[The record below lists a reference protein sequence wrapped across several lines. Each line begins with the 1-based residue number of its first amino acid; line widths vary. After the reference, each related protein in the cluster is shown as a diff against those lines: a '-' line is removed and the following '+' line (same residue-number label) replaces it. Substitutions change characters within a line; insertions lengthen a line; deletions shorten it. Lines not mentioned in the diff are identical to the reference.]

1 MHKGSAADFMPERT
15 TLPALREAAAGCR
28 GCDLVSERYPDGFGE
43 GRKDARI
50 VMVGEQPGDRED
62 VAGRP
67 FVGLRPAPSSI
78 ARSRRQASFATTS
91 TSPTS

>member
-1 MHKGSAADFMPERT
+1 MGSAADFMPERT

-28 GCDLVSERYPDGFGE
+28 GCDLFKDATQTVFSE
-43 GRKDARI
+43 GRTDARI

-67 FVGLRPAPSSI
+67 FVGPAGRAPGPRDQGGEPC
-78 ARSRRQASFATTS
+78 A
-91 TSPTS
+91 